1 MEELTDHV
9 RFFGRTYT
17 VGKVVF
23 FDWTQSGFTFSF
35 RGTEA
40 RAELAAMNKSLPE
53 ENNDVFLQIQVDG
66 GEPGEAAAAE
76 GPPDLCL
83 SGKSAGGGAVVRVTR
98 FPRRSTP
105 IVG

>member
-1 MEELTDHV
+1 MRKRWAVLLLALTLPAGGCAGTGEGSSASGDGGKPTGTTTQTTQGVNQMEELTDHV

-40 RAELAAMNKSLPE
+40 RA
-53 ENNDVFLQIQVDG
+53 
-66 GEPGEAAAAE
+66 
-76 GPPDLCL
+76 
-83 SGKSAGGGAVVRVTR
+83 
-98 FPRRSTP
+98 
-105 IVG
+105 

>member
-66 GEPGEAAAAE
+66 GEPEKLRLQKGRRTYVLAE
-76 GPPDLCL
+76 ICRRGSML
-83 SGKSAGGGAVVRVTR
+83 SG
-98 FPRRSTP
+98 
-105 IVG
+105 

>member
-1 MEELTDHV
+1 MRKSGGVLVWGLPVRGGGGGGRGEGSSASGDGGKPTGTTTQTTQGVNQMEELTDHV

-40 RAELAAMNKSLPE
+40 RAELAAMLTKIE
-53 ENNDVFLQIQVDG
+53 V
-66 GEPGEAAAAE
+66 
-76 GPPDLCL
+76 
-83 SGKSAGGGAVVRVTR
+83 
-98 FPRRSTP
+98 
-105 IVG
+105 